1 MWCSDPRPG
10 PSATA
15 CAILFAGWLSGA
27 APALAEAGDFLL
39 GGGVEADSEDGFAAA
54 LIGDVAIG
62 ESTWLSG
69 SVSHSDFELPS
80 GETIDNLYAD
90 VGIEHFFDPVGV
102 RLGAAYWGDDDLLAS
117 SDLRAAVFA
126 RGGKGYL
133 ALNGEYR
140 EFDFFVDGGR
150 FFASRNVGFD
160 ATGFG
165 LSGSLDVSPGVRL
178 RAAGT
183 AYDYSVD
190 FRFGDTA
197 RIRNQLLLSRLSVL
211 SSLVDWRASAGLAI
225 DAGSSSWQFD
235 VSRWIGAIDDSDNV
249 GATLS
254 FLTPMTDRTD
264 IEIALGYDDSD
275 LYGDIAFLSL
285 YVFYYGGG
293 P

>member
-1 MWCSDPRPG
+1 MSSCD
-10 PSATA
+10 ATSEPFGVSRI
-15 CAILFAGWLSGA
+15 ILAAGVLLAA
-27 APALAEAGDFLL
+27 APALSEAGDFLL
-39 GGGVEADSEDGFAAA
+39 GGGLEADSEDGFATA

-69 SVSHSDFELPS
+69 SVSHSDFEQPS

-117 SDLRAAVFA
+117 RDLRGAVFF
-126 RGGKGYL
+126 RGGSGYL
-133 ALNGEYR
+133 SLNGEYR
-140 EFDFFVDGGR
+140 DFEFFVDGGR
-150 FFASRNVGFD
+150 FFAARTVSFD
-160 ATGFG
+160 AGGLG

-178 RAAGT
+178 RAAGMS
-183 AYDYSVD
+183 YDYSVD
-190 FRFGDTA
+190 FRFGDGD

-211 SSLVDWRASAGLAI
+211 SSLVDWRASVGLAV
-225 DAGSSSWQFD
+225 DAGASSWQFD
-235 VSRWIGAIDDSDNV
+235 VSRWVGAIDDSDNV

-275 LYGDIAFLSL
+275 LYGDIAFLSV